1 MTVLGLMATFTPT
14 RWLLR
19 MHKRKVEDSSI
30 TEEID
35 PTMEQIPVFY
45 VHGFRG
51 GDYTTN
57 KMVQAACEAKGTDKF
72 LKATID
78 PFGNFILEGTWTADK
93 QPIVQLI
100 FKDRIAGVYASSYYL
115 RAALSYLSKNII
127 SKIQCCR
134 PFLRSSFSNQSGD
147 ENQLKKEF
155 SSSRS
160 LCLDCRTF

>member
-1 MTVLGLMATFTPT
+1 MFFIQKKYSEEVEKNNKHKNKEPSIARMSVLGLMATFTPT

-19 MHKRKVEDSSI
+19 IHKRKVEDSSTI
-30 TEEID
+30 ED
-35 PTMEQIPVFY
+35 PDFTIEQIPIFY

-57 KMVQAACEAKGTDKF
+57 KMVEAACKAKNTDKF

-100 FKDRIAGVYASSYYL
+100 FKDRIAGVYA
-115 RAALSYLSKNII
+115 
-127 SKIQCCR
+127 
-134 PFLRSSFSNQSGD
+134 
-147 ENQLKKEF
+147 
-155 SSSRS
+155 
-160 LCLDCRTF
+160 T